1 MTHVLNTRLEVEH
14 LFLLLMAKRIAERV
28 PNSLPALRT
37 FPCQGI
43 RGKFQ
48 MFSAQAF
55 FPEEKKWLI
64 DIRCVHIVF
73 LLCGPTNVSDQSKR
87 QMYGNFRQLQADH
100 F

>member
-1 MTHVLNTRLEVEH
+1 
-14 LFLLLMAKRIAERV
+14 MAKRIAERV
-28 PNSLPALRT
+28 LNSLPALCT

-55 FPEEKKWLI
+55 FPGEKKWLI
-64 DIRCVHIVF
+64 DVRCVHLAF
-73 LLCGPTNVSDQSKR
+73 PARGPSNVSDQSKR
-87 QMYGNFRQLQADH
+87 QMYGNFRQLQTDH